1 MRSRWFELEQEIIG
15 AVRRWLDT
23 TRDDWLLAVGVDD
36 GSLTAAAIGD
46 AWLGEVRTTVG
57 PAVGSQYIAHLA
69 EHAPRWSGGPVM
81 LNWPEGVE
89 GPATVEELLA
99 RYPDTFAGIDPAQV
113 EWVLARPDWQPSFQR
128 FMTEATNLVVGMPD
142 TAFTEVQRAL
152 TKLSNT
158 SKFEQQRAVRSFL
171 SWEEEGGYR
180 GWMRRAER
188 IARTELHTARSAAM
202 DKAAGWLADTG
213 ATVRKVWISAA
224 DERVRPE
231 HVAANGQTVGYDEPF
246 IVGGEQLWYPGDR
259 ENGSA
264 GNTIQCV
271 VGSTRVSG
279 PGQDVLVAYRRP
291 VTGRFVKLTVGDGR
305 VLTCTPN
312 HPILTPAGY
321 VPAKDLGEG
330 NYVMATV
337 PSGVPEVDN
346 IPPRIDEAFDAVRG
360 LGSTRRVG
368 GVGLDF
374 HGDGSEEEEVEVVTS
389 NGELRDRFNA
399 AFGAGFGEEGLVGL
413 NHAKGS
419 GSAAGGGLARGDAV
433 AGVAGGGSS
442 GSTPGAGSVVGG
454 SGEGSPFGGGEPGH
468 SDGVGLAAT
477 SDRESEFGEVA
488 GDDVSGDSE
497 DARHLQ
503 HAGSLGVEPTKIVGV
518 ELYFGVHDVFN
529 LETTENYFFANG
541 IAVHNCRCV
550 VNYIDEGVGTVRER
564 EVENFEEL
572 QDMLEQMKKTEQ
584 EEQDR
589 ARGLTAAGAVEGVEW
604 EGVLAPV
611 GEPSGDGRILA
622 ADGQYRF
629 REFPLPLMWQESTL
643 DGHDSA
649 RVVGSIT
656 EGEVEDGRITARGI
670 VFASEEKVL
679 ELLEAGVIR
688 PSVDL
693 CDMVASLDEDTDE
706 LVVEAATVMAA
717 TLVAKPA
724 FENVHVTVGDTRMVP
739 EELVAAA
746 AVDLGAYESHWFAD
760 PSLEGPTPVTVTEDG
775 RVFGH
780 LALWDSHHV
789 GMPGRRV
796 NPPRSRSGYASFHQS
811 TVVTERGRVAVGR
824 LTVGGGHASAR
835 AGVRAAAEHYDE
847 TGTCWAFVRAGEDE
861 HGIWVAGEV
870 NHDADPVKVREGAQ
884 APLSG
889 DWRRVGAGLELVA
902 ALSVS
907 TPGFPVRRESTN
919 SMGEEYALVAA
930 AAVEPVV
937 SVEDVAR
944 AAVDRVWEKREAEEA
959 ARSRFKAME
968 DVSGVFTRVQ
978 RHLALEGLQGR
989 FNRAW
994 KGVED

>member
-1 MRSRWFELEQEIIG
+1 MKPRWFELEQEIVG
-15 AVRRWLDT
+15 AVRRWLDE
-23 TRDDWLLAVGVDD
+23 TRDDWLLAVGVDE

-46 AWLGEVRTTVG
+46 AWLGEVRTTIG

-89 GPATVEELLA
+89 GPGTVEELLA

-113 EWVLARPDWQPSFQR
+113 EWVLARPDWAPSFQR
-128 FMTEATNLVVGMPD
+128 FMAEATNLVVGMPD
-142 TAFTEVQRAL
+142 NAFTEVQRAL

-224 DERVRPE
+224 DERVRPD

-246 IVGGEQLWYPGDR
+246 IVGGEQLWFPGDR
-259 ENGSA
+259 ENGSP
-264 GNTIQCV
+264 GNTI
-271 VGSTRVSG
+271 
-279 PGQDVLVAYRRP
+279 A
-291 VTGRFVKLTVGDGR
+291 
-305 VLTCTPN
+305 
-312 HPILTPAGY
+312 
-321 VPAKDLGEG
+321 
-330 NYVMATV
+330 
-337 PSGVPEVDN
+337 
-346 IPPRIDEAFDAVRG
+346 
-360 LGSTRRVG
+360 
-368 GVGLDF
+368 
-374 HGDGSEEEEVEVVTS
+374 
-389 NGELRDRFNA
+389 
-399 AFGAGFGEEGLVGL
+399 
-413 NHAKGS
+413 
-419 GSAAGGGLARGDAV
+419 
-433 AGVAGGGSS
+433 
-442 GSTPGAGSVVGG
+442 
-454 SGEGSPFGGGEPGH
+454 
-468 SDGVGLAAT
+468 
-477 SDRESEFGEVA
+477 
-488 GDDVSGDSE
+488 
-497 DARHLQ
+497 
-503 HAGSLGVEPTKIVGV
+503 
-518 ELYFGVHDVFN
+518 
-529 LETTENYFFANG
+529 
-541 IAVHNCRCV
+541 CRCV

-572 QDMLEQMKKTEQ
+572 QDMLEKMKKAEQ

-604 EGVLAPV
+604 EGILAPV

-629 REFPLPLMWQESTL
+629 REFPLPLMWQETTL

-656 EGEVEDGRITARGI
+656 EGEVEDGKITARGI

-724 FENVHVTVGDTRMVP
+724 FENVHVTVGGTRMVP
-739 EELVAAA
+739 EDLVAAA
-746 AVDLGAYESHWFAD
+746 AVDLGAYESHWFSD

-919 SMGEEYALVAA
+919 SVGEEYALVAA

-937 SVEDVAR
+937 SVEDIAR
-944 AAVDRVWEKREAEEA
+944 AAIDRAWEKREAEEA
-959 ARSRFKAME
+959 AQRRFKAME
-968 DVSGVFTRVQ
+968 DVSGVFTRVE

-989 FNRAW
+989 FNEAW
-994 KGVED
+994 KGVEG

>member
-1 MRSRWFELEQEIIG
+1 MKSRWQELEQEIIG

-23 TRDDWLLAVGVDD
+23 TRDDWLLAVGVDE

-46 AWLGEVRTTVG
+46 AWLGEVRTTIS
-57 PAVGSQYIAHLA
+57 PAMGSQYIAHLA
-69 EHAPRWSGGPVM
+69 EHAPRWSGEPVM

-89 GPATVEELLA
+89 GPGTVEELLA
-99 RYPDTFAGIDPAQV
+99 RYPETFAGIDPAQV
-113 EWVLARPDWQPSFQR
+113 EWVLARPDWEPSFQR

-142 TAFTEVQRAL
+142 NAFAEVQRAL

-158 SKFEQQRAVRSFL
+158 GKFEQQRAVRAFL

-224 DERVRPE
+224 DERVRPD

-246 IVGGEQLWYPGDR
+246 IVGGEQLWFPGDR
-259 ENGSA
+259 ENGSP
-264 GNTIQCV
+264 GNTIQ
-271 VGSTRVSG
+271 
-279 PGQDVLVAYRRP
+279 
-291 VTGRFVKLTVGDGR
+291 
-305 VLTCTPN
+305 
-312 HPILTPAGY
+312 
-321 VPAKDLGEG
+321 
-330 NYVMATV
+330 
-337 PSGVPEVDN
+337 
-346 IPPRIDEAFDAVRG
+346 
-360 LGSTRRVG
+360 
-368 GVGLDF
+368 
-374 HGDGSEEEEVEVVTS
+374 
-389 NGELRDRFNA
+389 
-399 AFGAGFGEEGLVGL
+399 
-413 NHAKGS
+413 
-419 GSAAGGGLARGDAV
+419 
-433 AGVAGGGSS
+433 
-442 GSTPGAGSVVGG
+442 
-454 SGEGSPFGGGEPGH
+454 
-468 SDGVGLAAT
+468 
-477 SDRESEFGEVA
+477 
-488 GDDVSGDSE
+488 
-497 DARHLQ
+497 
-503 HAGSLGVEPTKIVGV
+503 
-518 ELYFGVHDVFN
+518 
-529 LETTENYFFANG
+529 
-541 IAVHNCRCV
+541 CRCV

-564 EVENFEEL
+564 EVESFEEL
-572 QDMLEQMKKTEQ
+572 QDMLEQMKKAEQ

-622 ADGQYRF
+622 ADGDYRF
-629 REFPLPLMWQESTL
+629 RAFPLPLMWQETTL

-656 EGEVEDGRITARGI
+656 EGEVEDGKITARGI

-739 EELVAAA
+739 EDLVAAA
-746 AVDLGAYESHWFAD
+746 AVDLGAYESRWFAD
-760 PSLEGPTPVTVTEDG
+760 PALEGPTPVTVTEDG
-775 RVFGH
+775 RVYGH

-919 SMGEEYALVAA
+919 SAGEEYALVAA

-959 ARSRFKAME
+959 ARGRFKAME
-968 DVSGVFTRVQ
+968 DVSGVFTRVE

-989 FNRAW
+989 FNEACE
-994 KGVED
+994 GVED

>member
-1 MRSRWFELEQEIIG
+1 MKPRWFELEQEIVG
-15 AVRRWLDT
+15 AVRRWLDE
-23 TRDDWLLAVGVDD
+23 TRDDWLLAVGVDT

-57 PAVGSQYIAHLA
+57 PAMGSQYIAHLA

-89 GPATVEELLA
+89 GPGTVEELLA

-128 FMTEATNLVVGMPD
+128 FMAEATNLVVGMPD
-142 TAFTEVQRAL
+142 TVFTEVQRAL

-224 DERVRPE
+224 DERVRPD

-259 ENGSA
+259 ENGSP
-264 GNTIQCV
+264 GNTIQ
-271 VGSTRVSG
+271 
-279 PGQDVLVAYRRP
+279 
-291 VTGRFVKLTVGDGR
+291 
-305 VLTCTPN
+305 
-312 HPILTPAGY
+312 
-321 VPAKDLGEG
+321 
-330 NYVMATV
+330 
-337 PSGVPEVDN
+337 
-346 IPPRIDEAFDAVRG
+346 
-360 LGSTRRVG
+360 
-368 GVGLDF
+368 
-374 HGDGSEEEEVEVVTS
+374 
-389 NGELRDRFNA
+389 
-399 AFGAGFGEEGLVGL
+399 
-413 NHAKGS
+413 
-419 GSAAGGGLARGDAV
+419 
-433 AGVAGGGSS
+433 
-442 GSTPGAGSVVGG
+442 
-454 SGEGSPFGGGEPGH
+454 
-468 SDGVGLAAT
+468 
-477 SDRESEFGEVA
+477 
-488 GDDVSGDSE
+488 
-497 DARHLQ
+497 
-503 HAGSLGVEPTKIVGV
+503 
-518 ELYFGVHDVFN
+518 
-529 LETTENYFFANG
+529 
-541 IAVHNCRCV
+541 CRCV

-572 QDMLEQMKKTEQ
+572 QDMLEQMKKAEKA
-584 EEQDR
+584 EQDR
-589 ARGLTAAGAVEGVEW
+589 ARGLVASGSVEGVEW

-656 EGEVEDGRITARGI
+656 EGEVEDGKITARGI

-739 EELVAAA
+739 EDLVAAA
-746 AVDLGAYESHWFAD
+746 AVDLGGYEADWFKD
-760 PSLEGPTPVTVTEDG
+760 PGLEGPTPVTVTEDG

-811 TVVTERGRVAVGR
+811 TVVTSRGRVAVGR

-870 NHDADPVKVREGAQ
+870 NHDADPAKVREGAQ

-919 SMGEEYALVAA
+919 SVGEEYALVAA

-959 ARSRFKAME
+959 AQRRFKAME
-968 DVSGVFTRVQ
+968 DVSGVFTRVE

-989 FNRAW
+989 FNEAW
-994 KGVED
+994 KGVEG

>member
-1 MRSRWFELEQEIIG
+1 MRSRWFELEQEIVG

-23 TRDDWLLAVGVDD
+23 TRDDWLLAVGVDE

-57 PAVGSQYIAHLA
+57 PAMGSQYIAHLA

-89 GPATVEELLA
+89 GPGTVEELLA

-113 EWVLARPDWQPSFQR
+113 EWVLARPDWAPSFQR

-224 DERVRPE
+224 DERVRPD

-246 IVGGEQLWYPGDR
+246 MVGGEQLWFPGDR
-259 ENGSA
+259 ENGSP
-264 GNTIQCV
+264 GNTIQ
-271 VGSTRVSG
+271 
-279 PGQDVLVAYRRP
+279 
-291 VTGRFVKLTVGDGR
+291 
-305 VLTCTPN
+305 
-312 HPILTPAGY
+312 
-321 VPAKDLGEG
+321 
-330 NYVMATV
+330 
-337 PSGVPEVDN
+337 
-346 IPPRIDEAFDAVRG
+346 
-360 LGSTRRVG
+360 
-368 GVGLDF
+368 
-374 HGDGSEEEEVEVVTS
+374 
-389 NGELRDRFNA
+389 
-399 AFGAGFGEEGLVGL
+399 
-413 NHAKGS
+413 
-419 GSAAGGGLARGDAV
+419 
-433 AGVAGGGSS
+433 
-442 GSTPGAGSVVGG
+442 
-454 SGEGSPFGGGEPGH
+454 
-468 SDGVGLAAT
+468 
-477 SDRESEFGEVA
+477 
-488 GDDVSGDSE
+488 
-497 DARHLQ
+497 
-503 HAGSLGVEPTKIVGV
+503 
-518 ELYFGVHDVFN
+518 
-529 LETTENYFFANG
+529 
-541 IAVHNCRCV
+541 CRCV

-572 QDMLEQMKKTEQ
+572 QDMLEQMKKTEK

-622 ADGQYRF
+622 ADGDYRF
-629 REFPLPLMWQESTL
+629 REFPLPLMWQETTL

-656 EGEVEDGRITARGI
+656 EGEVKDGNITARGI

-739 EELVAAA
+739 EDLVAAA
-746 AVDLGAYESHWFAD
+746 AVDLGGYESRWFGD
-760 PSLEGPTPVTVTEDG
+760 PGLEGPTPVTVTEHG

-870 NHDADPVKVREGAQ
+870 NHDADPAKVREGAQ

-919 SMGEEYALVAA
+919 SVGEEYALVAA

-959 ARSRFKAME
+959 AQRRFKAME

-989 FNRAW
+989 FNEACE
-994 KGVED
+994 GVEG

>member
-1 MRSRWFELEQEIIG
+1 MKPRWFELEQEIVG
-15 AVRRWLDT
+15 AVRRWLDE
-23 TRDDWLLAVGVDD
+23 TRDDWLLAVGVDE

-46 AWLGEVRTTVG
+46 AWLGEVRTTIG
-57 PAVGSQYIAHLA
+57 PAMGSQYIAHLA

-89 GPATVEELLA
+89 GPGTVEELLA
-99 RYPDTFAGIDPAQV
+99 RYPETFAGIDPAQI
-113 EWVLARPDWQPSFQR
+113 EWVLARPDWAPSFQR
-128 FMTEATNLVVGMPD
+128 FMAEATNLVVGMPD
-142 TAFTEVQRAL
+142 NAFTEVQRAL

-224 DERVRPE
+224 DERVRPD

-246 IVGGEQLWYPGDR
+246 IVGGEQLWFPGDR
-259 ENGSA
+259 ENGSP
-264 GNTIQCV
+264 GNTI
-271 VGSTRVSG
+271 
-279 PGQDVLVAYRRP
+279 A
-291 VTGRFVKLTVGDGR
+291 
-305 VLTCTPN
+305 
-312 HPILTPAGY
+312 
-321 VPAKDLGEG
+321 
-330 NYVMATV
+330 
-337 PSGVPEVDN
+337 
-346 IPPRIDEAFDAVRG
+346 
-360 LGSTRRVG
+360 
-368 GVGLDF
+368 
-374 HGDGSEEEEVEVVTS
+374 
-389 NGELRDRFNA
+389 
-399 AFGAGFGEEGLVGL
+399 
-413 NHAKGS
+413 
-419 GSAAGGGLARGDAV
+419 
-433 AGVAGGGSS
+433 
-442 GSTPGAGSVVGG
+442 
-454 SGEGSPFGGGEPGH
+454 
-468 SDGVGLAAT
+468 
-477 SDRESEFGEVA
+477 
-488 GDDVSGDSE
+488 
-497 DARHLQ
+497 
-503 HAGSLGVEPTKIVGV
+503 
-518 ELYFGVHDVFN
+518 
-529 LETTENYFFANG
+529 
-541 IAVHNCRCV
+541 CRCV

-572 QDMLEQMKKTEQ
+572 QDMLEKMKKAEQ

-611 GEPSGDGRILA
+611 GEPSGDGRVLA

-629 REFPLPLMWQESTL
+629 REFPLPLMWQETTL

-656 EGEVEDGRITARGI
+656 EGEVKDGKITARGI

-739 EELVAAA
+739 EDLVAAA
-746 AVDLGAYESHWFAD
+746 AVDLGAYESHWFSD
-760 PSLEGPTPVTVTEDG
+760 PSLEGPTPVTVTEEG

-919 SMGEEYALVAA
+919 SVGEEYALVAA

-944 AAVDRVWEKREAEEA
+944 AAVDRVWERREAEEA
-959 ARSRFKAME
+959 AQRRFKAME

-989 FNRAW
+989 FNEAW
-994 KGVED
+994 KGVEG

>member
-1 MRSRWFELEQEIIG
+1 MKPRWFELEQEIIG
-15 AVRRWLDT
+15 AVRRWLDE
-23 TRDDWLLAVGVDD
+23 TRDDWLLAVGVDE

-89 GPATVEELLA
+89 GPGTVEELLA

-113 EWVLARPDWQPSFQR
+113 EWVLARPDWAPSFQR
-128 FMTEATNLVVGMPD
+128 FMAEATNLVVGMPD

-259 ENGSA
+259 EHGSP
-264 GNTIQCV
+264 GNTIQC
-271 VGSTRVSG
+271 
-279 PGQDVLVAYRRP
+279 
-291 VTGRFVKLTVGDGR
+291 
-305 VLTCTPN
+305 
-312 HPILTPAGY
+312 
-321 VPAKDLGEG
+321 
-330 NYVMATV
+330 
-337 PSGVPEVDN
+337 
-346 IPPRIDEAFDAVRG
+346 
-360 LGSTRRVG
+360 
-368 GVGLDF
+368 
-374 HGDGSEEEEVEVVTS
+374 
-389 NGELRDRFNA
+389 
-399 AFGAGFGEEGLVGL
+399 
-413 NHAKGS
+413 
-419 GSAAGGGLARGDAV
+419 
-433 AGVAGGGSS
+433 
-442 GSTPGAGSVVGG
+442 
-454 SGEGSPFGGGEPGH
+454 
-468 SDGVGLAAT
+468 
-477 SDRESEFGEVA
+477 
-488 GDDVSGDSE
+488 
-497 DARHLQ
+497 
-503 HAGSLGVEPTKIVGV
+503 
-518 ELYFGVHDVFN
+518 
-529 LETTENYFFANG
+529 
-541 IAVHNCRCV
+541 RCV
-550 VNYIDEGVGTVRER
+550 VDYIDEGVGTVRER

-572 QDMLEQMKKTEQ
+572 QDMLEQMKKTEK

-656 EGEVEDGRITARGI
+656 EGEVEDGKITARGI

-739 EELVAAA
+739 EDLVAAA

-775 RVFGH
+775 RVYGH

-919 SMGEEYALVAA
+919 SVGEEYALVAA

-944 AAVDRVWEKREAEEA
+944 AAVDRVWEKREAKEA

-994 KGVED
+994 RGVED

>member
-1 MRSRWFELEQEIIG
+1 MKSRWFELEQEIIG
-15 AVRRWLDT
+15 AVRRWLDE
-23 TRDDWLLAVGVDD
+23 TRDDWLLAVGVDE

-89 GPATVEELLA
+89 GPGTVEELLA

-246 IVGGEQLWYPGDR
+246 IVGGEQLWFPGDR
-259 ENGSA
+259 ENGSP
-264 GNTIQCV
+264 GNTIQ
-271 VGSTRVSG
+271 
-279 PGQDVLVAYRRP
+279 
-291 VTGRFVKLTVGDGR
+291 
-305 VLTCTPN
+305 
-312 HPILTPAGY
+312 
-321 VPAKDLGEG
+321 
-330 NYVMATV
+330 
-337 PSGVPEVDN
+337 
-346 IPPRIDEAFDAVRG
+346 
-360 LGSTRRVG
+360 
-368 GVGLDF
+368 
-374 HGDGSEEEEVEVVTS
+374 
-389 NGELRDRFNA
+389 
-399 AFGAGFGEEGLVGL
+399 
-413 NHAKGS
+413 
-419 GSAAGGGLARGDAV
+419 
-433 AGVAGGGSS
+433 
-442 GSTPGAGSVVGG
+442 
-454 SGEGSPFGGGEPGH
+454 
-468 SDGVGLAAT
+468 
-477 SDRESEFGEVA
+477 
-488 GDDVSGDSE
+488 
-497 DARHLQ
+497 
-503 HAGSLGVEPTKIVGV
+503 
-518 ELYFGVHDVFN
+518 
-529 LETTENYFFANG
+529 
-541 IAVHNCRCV
+541 CRCV

-572 QDMLEQMKKTEQ
+572 QDMLEQMKKTEK

-656 EGEVEDGRITARGI
+656 EGEVEDGKITARGI

-775 RVFGH
+775 RVYGH

-919 SMGEEYALVAA
+919 SVGEEYALVAA

-989 FNRAW
+989 FNEAW

>member
-1 MRSRWFELEQEIIG
+1 MKPRWFELEQEIVG
-15 AVRRWLDT
+15 AVRRWLDE
-23 TRDDWLLAVGVDD
+23 TRDDWLLAVGVDE

-46 AWLGEVRTTVG
+46 AWLGEVRTTIG
-57 PAVGSQYIAHLA
+57 PAMGSQYIAHLA
-69 EHAPRWSGGPVM
+69 EHAPRWSGGPIM

-89 GPATVEELLA
+89 GPGTVEELLA
-99 RYPDTFAGIDPAQV
+99 RYPETFAGIDPAQI
-113 EWVLARPDWQPSFQR
+113 EWVLARPDWAPSFQR
-128 FMTEATNLVVGMPD
+128 FMAEATNLVVGMPD
-142 TAFTEVQRAL
+142 NAFTEVQRAL

-224 DERVRPE
+224 DERVRPD

-246 IVGGEQLWYPGDR
+246 IVGGEQLWFPGDR
-259 ENGSA
+259 ENGSP
-264 GNTIQCV
+264 GNTI
-271 VGSTRVSG
+271 
-279 PGQDVLVAYRRP
+279 A
-291 VTGRFVKLTVGDGR
+291 
-305 VLTCTPN
+305 
-312 HPILTPAGY
+312 
-321 VPAKDLGEG
+321 
-330 NYVMATV
+330 
-337 PSGVPEVDN
+337 
-346 IPPRIDEAFDAVRG
+346 
-360 LGSTRRVG
+360 
-368 GVGLDF
+368 
-374 HGDGSEEEEVEVVTS
+374 
-389 NGELRDRFNA
+389 
-399 AFGAGFGEEGLVGL
+399 
-413 NHAKGS
+413 
-419 GSAAGGGLARGDAV
+419 
-433 AGVAGGGSS
+433 
-442 GSTPGAGSVVGG
+442 
-454 SGEGSPFGGGEPGH
+454 
-468 SDGVGLAAT
+468 
-477 SDRESEFGEVA
+477 
-488 GDDVSGDSE
+488 
-497 DARHLQ
+497 
-503 HAGSLGVEPTKIVGV
+503 
-518 ELYFGVHDVFN
+518 
-529 LETTENYFFANG
+529 
-541 IAVHNCRCV
+541 CRCV

-572 QDMLEQMKKTEQ
+572 QDMLEKMKKAEQ

-604 EGVLAPV
+604 EGILAPV

-629 REFPLPLMWQESTL
+629 REFPLPLMWQETTL

-656 EGEVEDGRITARGI
+656 EGEVKDGKITARGI

-739 EELVAAA
+739 EDLVAAA
-746 AVDLGAYESHWFAD
+746 AVDLGAYESHWFSD
-760 PSLEGPTPVTVTEDG
+760 PSLEGPTPVTVTEEG

-919 SMGEEYALVAA
+919 SVGEEYALVAA

-944 AAVDRVWEKREAEEA
+944 AAVDRVWERREAEEA
-959 ARSRFKAME
+959 AQRRFKAME

-989 FNRAW
+989 FNEAW
-994 KGVED
+994 KGVEG

>member
-1 MRSRWFELEQEIIG
+1 MKSRWQELEQEIIG
-15 AVRRWLDT
+15 AVRRWLDE

-57 PAVGSQYIAHLA
+57 PAMGSQYIAHLA

-89 GPATVEELLA
+89 GPGTVEELLA

-142 TAFTEVQRAL
+142 TAFAEVQRAL

-224 DERVRPE
+224 DERVRPD

-246 IVGGEQLWYPGDR
+246 IVGGEQLWFPGDR
-259 ENGSA
+259 ENGSP
-264 GNTIQCV
+264 GQTIQ
-271 VGSTRVSG
+271 
-279 PGQDVLVAYRRP
+279 
-291 VTGRFVKLTVGDGR
+291 
-305 VLTCTPN
+305 
-312 HPILTPAGY
+312 
-321 VPAKDLGEG
+321 
-330 NYVMATV
+330 
-337 PSGVPEVDN
+337 
-346 IPPRIDEAFDAVRG
+346 
-360 LGSTRRVG
+360 
-368 GVGLDF
+368 
-374 HGDGSEEEEVEVVTS
+374 
-389 NGELRDRFNA
+389 
-399 AFGAGFGEEGLVGL
+399 
-413 NHAKGS
+413 
-419 GSAAGGGLARGDAV
+419 
-433 AGVAGGGSS
+433 
-442 GSTPGAGSVVGG
+442 
-454 SGEGSPFGGGEPGH
+454 
-468 SDGVGLAAT
+468 
-477 SDRESEFGEVA
+477 
-488 GDDVSGDSE
+488 
-497 DARHLQ
+497 
-503 HAGSLGVEPTKIVGV
+503 
-518 ELYFGVHDVFN
+518 
-529 LETTENYFFANG
+529 
-541 IAVHNCRCV
+541 CRCV

-572 QDMLEQMKKTEQ
+572 QDMLEQMKKAEKA
-584 EEQDR
+584 EQDR
-589 ARGLTAAGAVEGVEW
+589 ARGLVASGSVEGVEW

-622 ADGQYRF
+622 ADGEYRF

-656 EGEVEDGRITARGI
+656 EGEVEDGKITARGI

-739 EELVAAA
+739 EDLVAAA

-760 PSLEGPTPVTVTEDG
+760 PSLEGPTPVTVTEEG
-775 RVFGH
+775 RVYGH

-870 NHDADPVKVREGAQ
+870 NHDADPAKVREGAQ

-919 SMGEEYALVAA
+919 SVGEEYALVAA

-968 DVSGVFTRVQ
+968 DVSGVFTRVE

-989 FNRAW
+989 FNEAW
-994 KGVED
+994 KGVEG